1 MRSRTA
7 PAARSGF
14 TLIELLVV
22 IAIIALLI
30 GILLPALGSA
40 RGAARLAICQS
51 NMKQL
56 GIAMNTYAADF
67 DDRQA
72 TFTWSGGNRESQW
85 SQLHV
90 GFQENKAGESLDGAQ
105 KQAADIIR
113 RLTGREDFRPFSG
126 RVPHRRYNH
135 LVLNDYMSQSLP
147 ELAMTCPEDFWQKQ
161 WQQDPDNENNLFP
174 RASLADAG
182 GTGQTG
188 YNDAWPYA
196 SSYQSVPVI
205 FAEDTGEKRGS
216 ETLSPVSESHNL
228 FTIGDKPLGKRRMT
242 EVAFASQKV
251 AYFGLFDYHRKPE
264 PLYFAYDNARQ
275 PLLFFDGSSRV
286 YSTGQTNRGFQ
297 PNTPADSRPLRITYR
312 PNSTGDFDEAS
323 PDFEPPTRNGLPEE
337 IITGGYYRWTRGGL
351 RGIDV
356 GGYEIDTG
364 QRTPTRPSQG

>member
-56 GIAMNTYAADF
+56 GIAQNTYSADF
-67 DDRQA
+67 DDKQA
-72 TFTWSGGNRESQW
+72 TFSWRGGNTQSEW

-90 GFQENKAGESLDGAQ
+90 GFQDNKASESLDGAQ

-113 RLTGREDFRPFSG
+113 RLTGREDFLPFTG

-147 ELAMTCPEDFWQKQ
+147 ELAMTSPADFWQNQ
-161 WQQDPDNENNLFP
+161 WQEDPDNENNLFP
-174 RASLADAG
+174 RANLSGGG
-182 GTGQTG
+182 GTGASG
-188 YNDAWPYA
+188 YNEAWAYA

-205 FAEDTGEKRGS
+205 YAADSGERGGS
-216 ETLSPVSESHNL
+216 QTLSPVPQSHNL

-242 EVAFASQKV
+242 EVAFSSQKV
-251 AYFGLFDYHRKPE
+251 AYFALFDYHRKDE
-264 PLYFAYDNARQ
+264 PRYYAYDDARQ
-275 PLLFFDGSSRV
+275 PLLFFDGSCRV
-286 YSTGQTNRGFQ
+286 YSTSQTNQGFQ
-297 PNTPADSRPLRITYR
+297 PNNPRNSSPLRIFYR
-312 PNSTGDFDEAS
+312 PNNTTDFATES
-323 PDFEPPTRNGLPEE
+323 PDFEPPTRSGAGQD

-351 RGIDV
+351 KGIDV
-356 GGYEIDTG
+356 GGFEVDTG
-364 QRTPTRPSQG
+364 QANPTRPGQG

>member
-1 MRSRTA
+1 MRPRTA
-7 PAARSGF
+7 SPARGGF

-40 RGAARLAICQS
+40 RSAARLAICQS

-72 TFTWSGGNRESQW
+72 TFTWSGGNTESQW
-85 SQLHV
+85 SALHV
-90 GFQENKAGESLDGAQ
+90 GFQDNKAGETLDGAQ

-113 RLTGREDFRPFSG
+113 RLTGREDFLPFTG

-161 WQQDPDNENNLFP
+161 WQEDPDNENGLFP
-174 RASLADAG
+174 RANLSGGG
-182 GTGQTG
+182 GTGQSG
-188 YNDAWPYA
+188 YNEAWPYA

-205 FAEDTGEKRGS
+205 YAQDSGEKGRS
-216 ETLSPVSESHNL
+216 ETLSPVPQSHNL
-228 FTIGDKPLGKRRMT
+228 FTVGDKALGKRRMT
-242 EVAFASQKV
+242 EVAFSSQKV
-251 AYFGLFDYHRKPE
+251 AYFGLFDYHRKPQ
-264 PLYFAYDNARQ
+264 PRYYAYDDARQ

-286 YSTGQTNRGFQ
+286 YATSETNQGFQ
-297 PNTPADSRPLRITYR
+297 PNDPRKSEPLRIFYI
-312 PNSTGDFDEAS
+312 PNNTTDFAVES
-323 PDFEPPTRNGLPEE
+323 PDFEPPSRSGSARE
-337 IITGGYYRWTRGGL
+337 IITGGFYRWTRGGL
-351 RGIDV
+351 KGIDV
-356 GGYEIDTG
+356 GGFEVDTG
-364 QRTPTRPSQG
+364 QPRQSRPGSG